1 MPCVYNIKRVQ
12 GRLAAEPEAV
22 RTELIAQSVPIVAGA
37 SPRIR
42 LVPGSVRYSIDN
54 LHTTVCTQLCYAIKF
69 DLGFM
74 VAGIFEL
81 KQASY
86 PLGGSFRR

>member
-1 MPCVYNIKRVQ
+1 M
-12 GRLAAEPEAV
+12 
-22 RTELIAQSVPIVAGA
+22 
-37 SPRIR
+37 
-42 LVPGSVRYSIDN
+42 YSIDN
-54 LHTTVCTQLCYAIKF
+54 LHTTVYTQLCYAIKF

-74 VAGIFEL
+74 VAEIFEL